1 MTKTQSTQTLRP
13 TDLDRM
19 ASDDRWLGF
28 GYIGGRRN
36 ELDSTD
42 HEAPARPDVVR
53 AADEELIEFA
63 NRHGLTYDELF
74 AWANSKDGRW
84 FADCALGCDDLDM
97 ARRYGPRA

>member
-36 ELDSTD
+36 ELESTD
-42 HEAPARPDVVR
+42 PEAPARPEAVI
-53 AADEELIEFA
+53 AADALVIEMA
-63 NRHGLTYDELF
+63 NAAGLDYDGLF